1 MPANEQTK
9 VVTMRKRRR
18 RVCVLCAEK
27 TNVLD
32 YKDIGRLKK
41 FISDRGKILPS
52 RNSGSCAKHQRV
64 IAKTIKRARAVGLLP
79 YTLD

>member
-41 FISDRGKILPS
+41 FISDRWKILPS